1 MNSLQEMHAGIE
13 RGLEAAIEERS
24 QCRWWEWRRQAKI
37 AGVIEALVVMDEM
50 THILMRKYDNT
61 HGQLN

>member
-13 RGLEAAIEERS
+13 RGLEAAVQERS
-24 QCRWWEWRRQAKI
+24 QCKWYQWQQRARLN
-37 AGVIEALVVMDEM
+37 GVIEALAIMDEM
-50 THILMRKYDNT
+50 THILMRKYDNS